1 MEILLLLKHYT
12 TLIMSEFDSNTVKL
26 VFIMQYNRRLWKKAT
41 IQEILPRY
49 GKVYKAIGKVINEGN
64 MLA

>member
-1 MEILLLLKHYT
+1 MKILPLLKHYT
-12 TLIMSEFDSNTVKL
+12 TLIMSEFDSNTAQL
-26 VFIMQYNRRLWKKAT
+26 VFIMQYSRRLWKKAT

-49 GKVYKAIGKVINEGN
+49 GKVYKAIGKVINEVN